1 MRFLLDM
8 GISPK
13 VIGVL
18 ESLGHDA
25 VRCADLGMFRTA
37 DTDILAHAQAEGRIL
52 ISTDLD
58 FANLAVA
65 CRQPCPGLIL
75 LRLENPSWE
84 IMCSRLQVVLTAL
97 PEDEILGSIVVI
109 QRNKVRIR
117 KL

>member
-13 VIGVL
+13 VMDVL
-18 ESLGHDA
+18 KPLGYDA
-25 VRCADLGMFRTA
+25 VRCADLGMSRTT
-37 DTDILAHAQAEGRIL
+37 DTDILSFAQAEGMIL

-75 LRLENPSWE
+75 LRLDNPSWE
-84 IMCSRLQVVLTAL
+84 IMCSRLQIVLAAL
-97 PEDEILGSIVVI
+97 PKDDIQGSIVVI
-109 QRNKVRIR
+109 QQNKVRTR